1 MIKAS
6 GREDELEQF
15 EGKFNALILHL
26 ERFGELTQ
34 ADMLGILESEADVL
48 ETEEQTAKATDEIIL
63 YGNRGHVIRA
73 RTANQKK
80 LVDVSQHHDIVFAVG
95 PA

>member
-1 MIKAS
+1 M
-6 GREDELEQF
+6 
-15 EGKFNALILHL
+15 
-26 ERFGELTQ
+26 
-34 ADMLGILESEADVL
+34 L

-63 YGNRGHVIRA
+63 TAIEGMYCA

-95 PA
+95 PAGTGKPTTVTLAVRH